1 MNPLAH
7 WMYNIK
13 TREAKLFNSVD
24 DYNADEWVDTPA
36 LCDAEEQELA
46 EEPINRIVLL
56 KEAVDLGLEFPKNIP
71 NERLL
76 NMIEV
81 AKIENAN

>member
-1 MNPLAH
+1 MSELYKH

-24 DYNADEWVDTPA
+24 DYNEDEWVDTPA
-36 LCDAEEQELA
+36 LCDAEEPEVTVEVTEEQEVA
-46 EEPINRIVLL
+46 KTPQKRRS
-56 KEAVDLGLEFPKNIP
+56 KNTP

-76 NMIEV
+76 NMIEI